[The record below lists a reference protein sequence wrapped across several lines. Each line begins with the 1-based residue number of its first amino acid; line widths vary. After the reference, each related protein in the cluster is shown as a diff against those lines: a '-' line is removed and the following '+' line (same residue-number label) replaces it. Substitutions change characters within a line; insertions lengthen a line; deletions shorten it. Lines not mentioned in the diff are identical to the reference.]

1 MSLLFKEFIVL
12 TIQGIYC
19 PYYSRNLV
27 SLLFYIVLTI
37 QGIWCPYYSRNL
49 LSLLFK
55 EFSVPTIL
63 YCPYY
68 SRTSLTIKN
77 YIMTVL
83 TVAHDSVA
91 VQLKVI
97 YFLSL

>member
-1 MSLLFKEFIVL
+1 MSLLFKEF
-12 TIQGIYC
+12 
-19 PYYSRNLV
+19 S
-27 SLLFYIVLTI
+27 IVLTI

-49 LSLLFK
+49 VSLLFK
-55 EFSVPTIL
+55 EFGVLTIQGIF

-68 SRTSLTIKN
+68 SRTFPYY

-83 TVAHDSVA
+83 TVSHDSVA

-97 YFLSL
+97 YFSLLYN